1 MAKLEAD
8 SASDNSAKEVIK
20 LLKGPTAVAK
30 VVGIHRCQVHR
41 WTLPKDRYGTGGR
54 VPRKHWE
61 ALLDYAQSKGIDLPK
76 RLLAPE
82 LERR

>member
-1 MAKLEAD
+1 MAKVDAD
-8 SASDNSAKEVIK
+8 SGSDNPAKEVIK

-30 VVGIHRCQVHR
+30 IVGIDRSQVHR
-41 WTLPKDRYGTGGR
+41 WTLPKERLGTGGR
-54 VPRKHWE
+54 VPRRHWE
-61 ALLDYAQSKGIDLPK
+61 ALLDYAQSKGIELPK